1 MKPLSAILVPI
12 SRRQPWTITRVSK
25 LGSRTLASITVD
37 SGGQARKPSPSHIV
51 FDKGAKVWHR
61 DRSVL
66 GAQVELSKST
76 DYLKDEVA
84 QRVTERFQVIKR
96 RFPTIVDLGSG
107 AGHVAKFLEEGSTE
121 KLIMCD
127 ESKLLLN
134 RDEDVKYPVNT
145 ERVVYENEVLPFEE
159 NSIPAVIS
167 SMALHWTNDLPGIL
181 IQINRALKPDGLFLA
196 ALLGGD
202 TLFELR
208 TSIQL
213 AEQERGGG
221 LSPRVSPFAESRD
234 ATNLL
239 TRAGFA
245 LTTVDV
251 EDIVVE
257 YPSMFHLIE
266 DLEAMGD
273 SNGILVRNPFIKRDT
288 LIAAAAI
295 YEAAHGNEDGTV
307 PATFQIIHMV
317 IINYFYIL

>member
-1 MKPLSAILVPI
+1 MRLPSGSPKDSRFGSFLKNFFGGRGLKLLNIPQQTIRVARNLFSALALS
-12 SRRQPWTITRVSK
+12 
-25 LGSRTLASITVD
+25 
-37 SGGQARKPSPSHIV
+37 
-51 FDKGAKVWHR
+51 FDFDGLGAKIF
-61 DRSVL
+61 L
-66 GAQVELSKST
+66 AG
-76 DYLKDEVA
+76 Y
-84 QRVTERFQVIKR
+84 FMVIKR

-307 PATFQIIHMV
+307 PATFQVRYH
-317 IINYFYIL
+317 